1 MKLSGVVTCFNSAE
15 TLARCLASL
24 HFCDE
29 IIVLDSGS
37 SDASVAIAK
46 AHGAAV
52 HVQAFAGYTKQKS
65 AVIALAQY
73 PWIILLDS
81 DERLAAGTET
91 LIRAAILHTEVAG
104 FRLPRRER
112 IFWRYAHPNTRS
124 NDFLR
129 LFLRDQVQM
138 SAHAVHESPIVT
150 GKTAKLAALIWH
162 NGERSIA
169 LKADKLNQY
178 SSLALA
184 DWKRQKHPG
193 FLRLTLYPLWYFFR
207 AYVLKRQFLNGWAGY
222 INSVELAHY
231 AFLKY
236 AKRLEALQAP
246 IRDPEPV
253 STRKDQATETPP

>member
-15 TLARCLASL
+15 TLARCLQSL
-24 HFCDE
+24 QFCDE

-46 AHGAAV
+46 AHSAVV
-52 HVQAFAGYTKQKS
+52 HVQAFAGFAKQKS
-65 AVIALAQY
+65 AVIALAQF
-73 PWIILLDS
+73 PWVVLLDA
-81 DERLAAGTET
+81 DEWLAEGAEV
-91 LIRAAILHTEVAG
+91 LIRAAILQTDMAG

-112 IFWRYAHPNTRS
+112 IFWRYAHPSTRN

-129 LFLRDQVQM
+129 LFLRDQAQM
-138 SAHAVHESPIVT
+138 SGHAVHESPQVH
-150 GKTAKLAALIWH
+150 GKTAKLPALIWH

-184 DWKRQKHPG
+184 DWKHQKRPG

-253 STRKDQATETPP
+253 SKAKKPSKENPP